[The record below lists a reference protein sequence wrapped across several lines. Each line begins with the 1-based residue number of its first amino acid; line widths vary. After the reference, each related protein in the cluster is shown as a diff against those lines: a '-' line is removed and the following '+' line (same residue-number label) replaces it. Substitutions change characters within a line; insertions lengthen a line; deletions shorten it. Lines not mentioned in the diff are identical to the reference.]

1 MYEYLIVFIY
11 VGIAQKVKVAYLKR
25 GHTHCPVD
33 RLIGMASTHFSN
45 KNLPNFGSFSSE
57 LHNAFN
63 KSKSANIKLYRYVY
77 IITDYDYIYI

>member
-1 MYEYLIVFIY
+1 MCEYLIILIY

-45 KNLPNFGSFSSE
+45 KNLPSYSSFSSE
-57 LHNAFN
+57 LYNSFN
-63 KSKSANIKLYRYVY
+63 KSKSANIKMYRYVY
-77 IITDYDYIYI
+77 SIKYYDYIYI